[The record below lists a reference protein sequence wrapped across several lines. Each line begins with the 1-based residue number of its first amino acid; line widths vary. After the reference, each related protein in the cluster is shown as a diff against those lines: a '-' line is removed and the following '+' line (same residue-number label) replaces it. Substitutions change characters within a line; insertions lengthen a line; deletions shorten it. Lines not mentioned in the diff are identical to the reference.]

1 MAKLLF
7 RLRNVPEDEA
17 DAIRSLLAEQGFETY
32 ETSSGIF
39 QMSMPAIWLV
49 QDSDFARARALIDQ
63 WQAQR
68 VLEAR
73 ANAAAQPALSVW
85 QRVRRSPIRM
95 TLLWVAIALV
105 ASLTTWPFW
114 QFFVQFE

>member
-73 ANAAAQPALSVW
+73 ANAAALFTVSWYSLSGWESATIPAPDWMWIVHSRLELLSG
-85 QRVRRSPIRM
+85 
-95 TLLWVAIALV
+95 TLDTL
-105 ASLTTWPFW
+105 
-114 QFFVQFE
+114 